1 MGMETSVLLLR
12 DKNDPTYQK
21 NLKVLM
27 ACIEAD
33 IDLPKEID
41 DYFGGYGIDN
51 DPEFPLE
58 IDYEPREW
66 KDAEREG
73 CEIDIDSLPTGVKT
87 IRFYNSW

>member
-1 MGMETSVLLLR
+1 MGMSTSVVLLR
-12 DKNDPTYQK
+12 DKDDPTYQK

-27 ACIEAD
+27 ACKEAD
-33 IDLPKEID
+33 IDPPEEVDL
-41 DYFGGYGIDN
+41 YFGGYGVDN

-58 IDYEPREW
+58 IDFEPREW

-73 CEIDIDSLPTGVKT
+73 YEIGIDSLPVGVKT